1 VRREPADRV
10 ANPGNGPIGE
20 PDQLKKWRRINME
33 AEIARTPINL
43 LRESK
48 LAREW
53 AGDLGL
59 ISGAREGEVEVVG
72 CVGIDE
78 LEG

>member
-1 VRREPADRV
+1 
-10 ANPGNGPIGE
+10 
-20 PDQLKKWRRINME
+20 ME

-78 LEG
+78 LEGCRLCMVSVVVGVRKK

>member
-1 VRREPADRV
+1 
-10 ANPGNGPIGE
+10 
-20 PDQLKKWRRINME
+20 ME

-53 AGDLGL
+53 VGDLGL